1 MLKPGNKILFI
12 SNFAGFVGGTEGY
25 IYNTASLLKRNGFK
39 PYSLFIEKTR
49 ESERFLSIF
58 EQHWSFD
65 EISQLNE
72 KDFHFTTLHKIS
84 SPQIL
89 EVILKHFSPTVFV
102 HDHDYYCPKGYK
114 YYPYKRRNCKLAYHP
129 FFCAICSS
137 IVLPRHITNGVI
149 SLLKKNF
156 IDTPKLFQLATSCKN
171 FVVLSEFM
179 KQNLLRNGISKDKIH
194 LLHPFLKELPLTYS
208 NINTNNKI
216 QIVFAGQMVMS
227 KGIPLLLDAISKL
240 RSLTQKSFS
249 VKIMGSGSRLEDFK
263 RTSIDMGLGS
273 IVEFLGW
280 IAKPADIFDNSH
292 IAVFSSLWQEPFG
305 LSGIEAMSRGIPV
318 VAFDVGGVP
327 EWLKNNYNG
336 ILIPERD
343 TYAMAKALANLID
356 NNTLRQTLG
365 VNARKSVIE
374 NYTEEKFLKNFI
386 QLA

>member
-1 MLKPGNKILFI
+1 
-12 SNFAGFVGGTEGY
+12 
-25 IYNTASLLKRNGFK
+25 
-39 PYSLFIEKTR
+39 
-49 ESERFLSIF
+49 
-58 EQHWSFD
+58 
-65 EISQLNE
+65 
-72 KDFHFTTLHKIS
+72 
-84 SPQIL
+84 
-89 EVILKHFSPTVFV
+89 
-102 HDHDYYCPKGYK
+102 
-114 YYPYKRRNCKLAYHP
+114 
-129 FFCAICSS
+129 
-137 IVLPRHITNGVI
+137 
-149 SLLKKNF
+149 
-156 IDTPKLFQLATSCKN
+156 
-171 FVVLSEFM
+171 
-179 KQNLLRNGISKDKIH
+179 
-194 LLHPFLKELPLTYS
+194 
-208 NINTNNKI
+208 
-216 QIVFAGQMVMS
+216 MS

-263 RTSIDMGLGS
+263 RMSIDMGLGS

-336 ILIPERD
+336 ILVPERD